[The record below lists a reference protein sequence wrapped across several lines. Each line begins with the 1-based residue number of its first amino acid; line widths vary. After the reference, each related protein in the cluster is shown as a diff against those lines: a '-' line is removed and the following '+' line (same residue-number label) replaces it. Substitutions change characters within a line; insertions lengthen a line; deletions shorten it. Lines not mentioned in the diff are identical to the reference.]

1 MTRKKAIDSTVSAIA
16 VIAILI
22 LVNVLSISLFGRADL
37 TRDKQFTLSDAS
49 KDAVRSLKTPVT
61 VTAYF
66 TKDLPP
72 PYSTNARYVKDLLE
86 EYYNASA
93 DNFRYELVDPTAE
106 ETDAEKEK
114 KKEVKQDIFGRQVRE
129 ATSME
134 KELQTLGIPPVQV
147 RVNEDDKLEVKR
159 AYMGIAVKVGDK
171 HEVIP
176 VVQETAQLEY
186 DLTTLIRKLTREKA
200 PKVALLQGHQGPS
213 PQEGLQHMMQL
224 LQANYDVTP
233 LDLTQ
238 TPEIGDDVDA
248 LIVAGPVTPL
258 TDGELHAID
267 AFVMSGRSAAFF
279 VDNAK
284 ADLQEMQAQDTAPG
298 LNALLSSYG
307 VTVEP
312 GLILDPHCATLNV
325 AQQRGAMRIMQP
337 VRYPYVPI
345 VDQMDEENPITR
357 GLGGMAFPFVASLTV
372 KAPEGATATVLA
384 QSSKDSWVMTSPYN
398 LDPLQRWTQDMVKDQ
413 GAKAMM
419 VTLTGTLK
427 SPYGAAPNA
436 AVSSRV
442 LVAGGSAFIQDQYS
456 GKGNEAFI
464 LNMIDWMVMDEA
476 LLAVRSRGLA
486 AAPIGELG
494 DHARN
499 AVKFANILGL
509 PFAFVAFGLVRWRMR
524 ESRRAKVTL

>member
-1 MTRKKAIDSTVSAIA
+1 
-16 VIAILI
+16 
-22 LVNVLSISLFGRADL
+22 
-37 TRDKQFTLSDAS
+37 
-49 KDAVRSLKTPVT
+49 
-61 VTAYF
+61 
-66 TKDLPP
+66 
-72 PYSTNARYVKDLLE
+72 
-86 EYYNASA
+86 
-93 DNFRYELVDPTAE
+93 
-106 ETDAEKEK
+106 
-114 KKEVKQDIFGRQVRE
+114 
-129 ATSME
+129 
-134 KELQTLGIPPVQV
+134 
-147 RVNEDDKLEVKR
+147 
-159 AYMGIAVKVGDK
+159 
-171 HEVIP
+171 
-176 VVQETAQLEY
+176 
-186 DLTTLIRKLTREKA
+186 
-200 PKVALLQGHQGPS
+200 
-213 PQEGLQHMMQL
+213 
-224 LQANYDVTP
+224 
-233 LDLTQ
+233 
-238 TPEIGDDVDA
+238 
-248 LIVAGPVTPL
+248 
-258 TDGELHAID
+258 
-267 AFVMSGRSAAFF
+267 
-279 VDNAK
+279 
-284 ADLQEMQAQDTAPG
+284 
-298 LNALLSSYG
+298 
-307 VTVEP
+307 
-312 GLILDPHCATLNV
+312 
-325 AQQRGAMRIMQP
+325 MQP

-494 DHARN
+494 DHAHN